1 VDAEKRRGV
10 AREKVR
16 EESIELLRQQVKDFI
31 DWLKAQGAI

>member
-1 VDAEKRRGV
+1 LKRWEM
-10 AREKVR
+10 ARKKVR